1 MARQWR
7 IQYEGAIYHVMSRG
21 IERGTIFLTDEDYLR
36 FLECIEK
43 AIERFR
49 LDIFAFVLMGNHYH
63 LLLRTPQA
71 NLSRAM
77 QWLQTAYS
85 VYYNLKHQRSGHLFQ
100 GRYKS
105 ILVGEESYW
114 QSLSFYIHLNP
125 IRAGI
130 VKDLN
135 EYRWSSYNDYVREKK
150 KYKWVLAEE
159 ILREFSEN
167 EQEARIKYQQL
178 IIEASGQERKVL
190 EEIKYGLILGSEQ
203 FLSWIQKKFVNRE
216 ANSEEL
222 PQQKRLGDNEIIEKI
237 IEEVMKEFGVERDK
251 IIRRKRSKPEVAR
264 DVGMYLLGRH
274 TGLNNR
280 EIGELF
286 GVSRSAVSKTII
298 RVGEQLSHQ
307 KGLENKVKDILNST
321 FKV

>member
-21 IERGTIFLTDEDYLR
+21 IERGTIFLTDDDCLR
-36 FLECIEK
+36 FLECMERAVEK
-43 AIERFR
+43 FK

-85 VYYNLKHQRSGHLFQ
+85 VYYNLRHQRAGHLFQ

-105 ILVGEESYW
+105 ILVGEEGYW

-130 VKDLN
+130 VNGID
-135 EYRWSSYNDYVREKK
+135 EYKWSSYHDYVGLKK
-150 KYKWVLAEE
+150 VHKWVLSEE
-159 ILREFSEN
+159 ILKELGRD
-167 EQEARIKYQQL
+167 EQESRIKYRQL
-178 IIEASGQERKVL
+178 IMEASGQEKKIL
-190 EEIKYGLILGSEQ
+190 DEIKYGLILGSEK
-203 FLSWIQKKFVNRE
+203 FIGWAQKKFVNRG
-216 ANSEEL
+216 SLSDEL
-222 PQQKRLGDNEIIEKI
+222 PQQRMLGDNEVVDRVLEG
-237 IEEVMKEFGVERDK
+237 VMKEFGVEQDK
-251 IIRRKRSKPEVAR
+251 IIRRKGRKFGVGR
-264 DVGMYLLGRH
+264 DVGIYLLGRYS
-274 TGLNNR
+274 GLNNKR
-280 EIGELF
+280 IGEVF
-286 GVSRSAVSKTII
+286 GISRSAVSKII
-298 RVGEQLSHQ
+298 TRVSEQMNDKKEL
-307 KGLENKVKDILNST
+307 KDKVEKILNST